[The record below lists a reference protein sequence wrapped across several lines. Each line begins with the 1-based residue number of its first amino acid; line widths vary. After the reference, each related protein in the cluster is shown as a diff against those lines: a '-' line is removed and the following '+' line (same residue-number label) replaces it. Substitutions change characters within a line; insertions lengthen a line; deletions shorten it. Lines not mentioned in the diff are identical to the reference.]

1 VKKRRT
7 TNALLKYHIQNIDGC
22 GAAAYHG
29 AIPVDFLELDMDF
42 WSLAWIAVAVVGLG
56 AAATYLIAK
65 WIPESFGELAA
76 EHGRFV
82 GLGEARRAVALQSRQ
97 RQREAMNAIRIAS

>member
-1 VKKRRT
+1 VKKRRIT
-7 TNALLKYHIQNIDGC
+7 PSLKYHIQNIDGC
-22 GAAAYHG
+22 GAAAYHA

-82 GLGEARRAVALQSRQ
+82 GLGEARRAVAPQSRP
-97 RQREAMNAIRIAS
+97 RQREAMNAVRTAS